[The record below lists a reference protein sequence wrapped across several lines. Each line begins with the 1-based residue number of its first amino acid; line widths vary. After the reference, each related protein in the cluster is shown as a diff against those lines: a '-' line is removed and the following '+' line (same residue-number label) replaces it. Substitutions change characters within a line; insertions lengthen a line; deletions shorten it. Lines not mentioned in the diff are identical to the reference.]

1 MPDDETTFLKRLM
14 GLLGAEFDAEFA
26 ESVALC
32 ERSRKAQLVM
42 DKTSKTEAEV
52 ASAAAEASGLGLFSD
67 VPALGAPSRTLSL
80 KLMSEYAC
88 IPVSEDESRIVLAT
102 PWPPERD
109 MGRWVMSLSGKAP
122 EWRIA
127 PCIALSEKMAETF
140 GVGAGSL
147 SENDLSAFASDG
159 DGDMEE
165 DENAAIIKFVNE
177 IIARAMADR
186 ATDIHIEP
194 QRDSLNI
201 RYRIDGNLVPVSV
214 PENLLRFK
222 DSIISRIKIMA
233 RLNISEKRRPQD
245 GRIGFTLKSG
255 EDIDI
260 RISSLPTMYGESVS
274 MRLLTKKSQ
283 PISISDLG
291 FLPDD
296 IEKIKRP
303 LARPHGI
310 ILVTGPTG
318 SGKSTTL
325 TAFIRKLRSPEIR
338 IITVED
344 PVEYEVEGVNQTQVH
359 PEIGL
364 TFSSVL
370 RSVLRQD
377 PDVIMVGEI
386 RDRETADIAIRASLT
401 GHLVLST
408 LHTNDA
414 AGALTR
420 LIDMDI
426 EPFLIASSVEMI
438 MAQRLVRRLCA
449 CREKAD
455 YDTAYLASCL
465 ASLRIDPSE
474 IRHAGGICKP
484 RGCPHCRGI
493 GYRGRLGIFEILLAT
508 DEIHEAILARKTAG
522 EIRRIALSRGM
533 RTLQGCGWELLKAGR
548 TGLEELMH
556 YASITDEAQNGNG

>member
-1 MPDDETTFLKRLM
+1 MVKDDKFFIKSVLENLGVQPDG
-14 GLLGAEFDAEFA
+14 GLIEEISNAERAQKA
-26 ESVALC
+26 ALIA
-32 ERSRKAQLVM
+32 S
-42 DKTSKTEAEV
+42 KTSKLESEV
-52 ASAAAEASGLGLFSD
+52 AKAVAASANLECFDDFSQMSK
-67 VPALGAPSRTLSL
+67 PSKNLSV
-80 KLMSEYAC
+80 KLVSEYSC
-88 IPVSEDESRIVLAT
+88 LPVSETEDTFVLAS
-102 PWPPERD
+102 PWIPNDEINK
-109 MGRWVMSLSGKAP
+109 WIFSISGKFA
-122 EWRIA
+122 EWRISPA
-127 PCIALSEKMAETF
+127 TALSEKIAEYF

-147 SENDLSAFASDG
+147 SEKDMAEFAAEADG
-159 DGDMEE
+159 EIEE

-177 IIARAMADR
+177 IITRAMADR

-201 RYRIDGNLVPVSV
+201 RYRIDGNLVPVRV
-214 PENLLRFK
+214 PDNLLRFK

-245 GRIGFTLKSG
+245 GRIGFTLKTG

-283 PISISDLG
+283 PISIADLG

-296 IEKIKRP
+296 AEKIKRP

-325 TAFIRKLRSPEIR
+325 TAFIRRLRSPEIR

-408 LHTNDA
+408 LHT
-414 AGALTR
+414 
-420 LIDMDI
+420 
-426 EPFLIASSVEMI
+426 
-438 MAQRLVRRLCA
+438 
-449 CREKAD
+449 
-455 YDTAYLASCL
+455 
-465 ASLRIDPSE
+465 
-474 IRHAGGICKP
+474 
-484 RGCPHCRGI
+484 
-493 GYRGRLGIFEILLAT
+493 
-508 DEIHEAILARKTAG
+508 
-522 EIRRIALSRGM
+522 
-533 RTLQGCGWELLKAGR
+533 
-548 TGLEELMH
+548 
-556 YASITDEAQNGNG
+556 

>member
-1 MPDDETTFLKRLM
+1 MVKDDKFFIKSVLENLGLQPD
-14 GLLGAEFDAEFA
+14 GALIEEISNAERVQKA
-26 ESVALC
+26 ALIA
-32 ERSRKAQLVM
+32 S
-42 DKTSKTEAEV
+42 KTSKLESEV
-52 ASAAAEASGLGLFSD
+52 ARAVAKAANLEYFDDFSQ
-67 VPALGAPSRTLSL
+67 VSKPSKNLSV
-80 KLMSEYAC
+80 KLVSEYSC
-88 IPVSEDESRIVLAT
+88 LPVSETEDTFFLAS
-102 PWPPERD
+102 PWIPNGEINK
-109 MGRWVMSLSGKAP
+109 WIFSISGKFA
-122 EWRIA
+122 EWKIS
-127 PCIALSEKMAETF
+127 PSTALSEKIAEYF

-147 SENDLSAFASDG
+147 SEKDMSEFAAEADG
-159 DGDMEE
+159 EIEE

-177 IIARAMADR
+177 IITRAMADR

-201 RYRIDGNLVPVSV
+201 RYRIDGNLVPVRV
-214 PENLLRFK
+214 PDNLLRFK

-283 PISISDLG
+283 PISIADLG

-296 IEKIKRP
+296 AEKIKRP

-325 TAFIRKLRSPEIR
+325 TAFIRRLRSPEIR

-438 MAQRLVRRLCA
+438 LAQRLVRRLCSCKVLA
-449 CREKAD
+449 N
-455 YDTAYLASCL
+455 YDKKYLLSCMN
-465 ASLRIDPSE
+465 SLKIDESE
-474 IRHAGGICKP
+474 IANAGGICKAN
-484 RGCPHCRGI
+484 GCPRCRGL
-493 GYRGRLGIFEILLAT
+493 GYHGRVGIFEILLAT
-508 DEIHEAILARKTAG
+508 DEIHEAILARKTAS
-522 EIRRIALSRGM
+522 EIRQIALAHGM
-533 RTLQGCGWELLKAGR
+533 RTLQRCGWELLKAGR
-548 TGLEELMH
+548 TGLEEIMH
-556 YASITDEAQNGNG
+556 YASITDENAK